1 MANKLYEV
9 LESRILL
16 LDGGFGT
23 MVQQYGFTE
32 EDYRGER
39 FRDWNVLLK
48 GCNDLL
54 AVTRPGAVRE
64 IHVKYL
70 QAGADIIETDS
81 FNANAV
87 SLADYGLEA
96 YAYEISRAAAGVARS
111 AADEFTARNPLKP
124 RFVAGSMGPTNRTAS
139 MSADVGNPAAR
150 EVTFT
155 QLAEAY
161 TEQARGLVDG
171 GADVLLVETVF
182 DTLNAKAAL
191 YAIDTLAAQLG
202 RAIPV
207 MISGTLADASGR
219 TLSGQTVEAFYASV
233 SHARLLSVGFNCA
246 YGARQL
252 MPYLERLA
260 AVAEF
265 RISAHPNAGLP
276 NVMGG
281 YDETPEM
288 FARDVGEYMRRG
300 LVNIVGG
307 CCGTTPAHI
316 FELAKIAG
324 NYAPR
329 PVPAPK
335 HVTTLSGLEPLRI
348 VPEANFV
355 NVGERTNV
363 AGSAKF
369 ARLIREGNYEEALS
383 VARAQVDAGAQ
394 IVDVCMDDGLIDGAE
409 AMRTFLNLMASEPEI
424 ARVPAMIDSSKWEVL
439 VAGLQVTQGKAVV
452 NSISLKEGEAE
463 FLRRAQEIHRYGAA
477 AVVMLFD
484 ERGQADTYERK
495 TEVASVARAQV
506 DAGAQIVDVC
516 MDDGLIDGAEAM
528 RTFLNLMASEPEIAR
543 VPAMIDSSKWEV
555 LVAGLQVTQG
565 KAVVNSISLKEGEAE
580 FLRRAQEIHRY
591 GAAAV
596 VMLFDE
602 RGQADTYERK
612 TEVASRAYK
621 LLTDAGFPAE
631 DIIFDP
637 NVLAVATGIPEHDS
651 YAKAFID
658 ATRWIKHNLPHAK
671 VSGGVSNLSF
681 AFRGNNA
688 VREAMHSA
696 FLYHAI
702 RAGMDMGI
710 VNPQMVRVYSE
721 IEPELLERVEDVI
734 LCRRPD
740 AAERLTE
747 YAQQVRT
754 VAQTQPQ
761 APDAWRAGTLG
772 ERIGHAM
779 LKGVADFIEQDALEG
794 YETLGSPMAVIDTL
808 LMPAME
814 HVGTL
819 FGEGKMFLPQV
830 VKTARVMKRAV
841 AALTPYI
848 EQGAA
853 GVSNRAGKVLIA
865 TVKGDVHDIGK
876 NIVAVVMACN
886 GYEIKDLGVMV
897 ESQRIVDEAVAWGAD
912 CICLSGLITP
922 SLDEMAHVC
931 EELERRALRIPVII
945 GGATTSD
952 LHTAVKIAPVY
963 AGVVVHSPN
972 ASRNS
977 QILAQLLGSDGA
989 LYADKVR
996 TGQQAMRSE
1005 YEHAERTR
1013 NLIPIAEARK
1023 ARKGATPH
1031 RPVVPAHPGRMVFPD
1046 FDVADAEPYIDWN
1059 FFFPAWGLKGR
1070 YPEILDHPEKGEEA
1084 RKVFADAQA
1093 LLARIRDERL
1103 LTLQAAVGIFPARS
1117 EGDDIW
1123 ITDPKGREHRLAML
1137 RNQTRGQENL
1147 SLADFIAPKGDW
1159 IGCFAVTAGIG
1170 LKELCEKFRAAGD
1183 DYNAIMAKL
1192 LADRLTE
1199 AFAEAVHS
1207 FVRRQMWGYE
1217 TGEAPTPRQV
1227 IRGEYRG
1234 RRMAFGYPASPDH
1247 SLKREVFDLLAAEL
1261 TTGMKLTENYMVDP
1275 GEALCGLLLADA
1287 DYFSVGTV
1295 DTEQL
1300 LDYARRLGLDVELVK
1315 KLIPH
1320 NI

>member
-1 MANKLYEV
+1 MATTLYER
-9 LESRILL
+9 LEKCILL

-23 MVQQYGFTE
+23 MVQGYGLQE

-39 FRDWNVLLK
+39 FGNWPVLLK

-54 AVTRPGAVRE
+54 ALTRPEIVAE
-64 IHVKYL
+64 IHRKYL

-87 SLADYGLEA
+87 SLADYRMEGL
-96 YAYEISRAAAGVARS
+96 AYEISKAAAATARR
-111 AADEFTARNPLKP
+111 AADEFTARNPQKP

-139 MSADVGNPAAR
+139 MSADVANPAAR
-150 EVTFT
+150 EVTFA

-161 TEQARGLVDG
+161 SDQARGLMDG
-171 GADVLLVETVF
+171 GADILLVETVF

-191 YAIDTLAAQLG
+191 YAIDTLCVELG

-207 MISGTLADASGR
+207 MVSGTLADASGR
-219 TLSGQTVEAFYASV
+219 TLSGQTVEAFAASV
-233 SHARLLSVGFNCA
+233 AHAHLLSIGLNCA

-252 MPYLERLA
+252 LPYLERLA
-260 AVAEF
+260 AVAET

-288 FARDVGEYMRRG
+288 FAADVGEYLRRG

-316 FELAKIAG
+316 FELSKIAG
-324 NYAPR
+324 QYAPR
-329 PVPAPK
+329 PLPEPR
-335 HVTTLSGLEPLRI
+335 HTTVLSGLEPLRI
-348 VPEANFV
+348 VPEANFI
-355 NVGERTNV
+355 NIGERTNV

-394 IVDVCMDDGLIDGAE
+394 IVDVCMDDGLIDGPA

-424 ARVPAMIDSSKWEVL
+424 ARVPVMIDSSKWEVL
-439 VAGLQVTQGKAVV
+439 AAGLEVTQGKSVV

-463 FLRRAQEIHRYGAA
+463 FLHRAGEIHRFGAA

-484 ERGQADTYERK
+484 ERGQADTCERK
-495 TEVASVARAQV
+495 IEVA
-506 DAGAQIVDVC
+506 
-516 MDDGLIDGAEAM
+516 E
-528 RTFLNLMASEPEIAR
+528 
-543 VPAMIDSSKWEV
+543 
-555 LVAGLQVTQG
+555 
-565 KAVVNSISLKEGEAE
+565 
-580 FLRRAQEIHRY
+580 
-591 GAAAV
+591 
-596 VMLFDE
+596 
-602 RGQADTYERK
+602 
-612 TEVASRAYK
+612 RAYK
-621 LLTDAGFPAE
+621 LLTDNGFPPE

-637 NVLAVATGIPEHDS
+637 NVLAVATGIPEHDG

-658 ATRWIKHNLPHAK
+658 ATRWIKANLPHAK

-710 VNPQMVRVYSE
+710 VNPQLVRVYSE

-734 LCRRPD
+734 LCRRVD

-747 YAQQVRT
+747 YAQEVR
-754 VAQTQPQ
+754 QTAETAPQ
-761 APDAWRAGTLG
+761 APDAWRAGTLE

-779 LKGVADFIEQDALEG
+779 LKGVTDYIEQDALEG

-814 HVGTL
+814 RVGTL

-848 EQGAA
+848 EQGS
-853 GVSNRAGKVLIA
+853 GGTSHNAGKVLIA

-897 ESQRIVDEAVAWGAD
+897 ESERIVDEAVAWGAQS
-912 CICLSGLITP
+912 ICLSGLITP

-931 EELERRALRIPVII
+931 AELERRGLRIPVII
-945 GGATTSD
+945 GGATTSN

-963 AGVVVHSPN
+963 SGAVIHSAN

-977 QILAQLLGSDGA
+977 QILAQLLGPDGD
-989 LYADKVR
+989 LYIDKIKAD
-996 TGQQAMRSE
+996 QQAMRE
-1005 YEHAERTR
+1005 DYARQLR
-1013 NLIPIAEARK
+1013 IRDLVPLAEARK
-1023 ARKGATPH
+1023 DRSTAPH
-1031 RPVVPAHPGRMVFPD
+1031 EPVKPLHPGRMVFPD
-1046 FDVADAEPYIDWN
+1046 FDVADAEPFIDWN

-1070 YPEILDHPEKGEEA
+1070 YPEILNHPERGAEA
-1084 RKVFADAQA
+1084 RKVFDDAQA

-1103 LTLQAAVGIFPARS
+1103 LTLQGVVGIFPARS

-1123 ITDPKGREHRLAML
+1123 VTDAKGREKRLPML
-1137 RNQTRGQENL
+1137 RNQTRGQENR
-1147 SLADFIAPKGDW
+1147 SLADFIAPADDW

-1170 LKELCEKFRAAGD
+1170 LKELTEKFRTGGD
-1183 DYNAIMAKL
+1183 DYSAIMAKL

-1199 AFAEAVHS
+1199 AFAEAVHT

-1217 TGEAPTPRQV
+1217 TGEPLAPKQV
-1227 IRGEYRG
+1227 VRGEYRG
-1234 RRMAFGYPASPDH
+1234 RRMAFGYPATPDH
-1247 SLKREVFDLLAAEL
+1247 SLKREAFDLLAAEV
-1261 TTGMKLTENYMVDP
+1261 TTGMRLTENWMIDP

-1295 DTEQL
+1295 DAQQL
-1300 LDYARRLGLDVELVK
+1300 EEYADRRGMEAETVK
-1315 KLIPH
+1315 KIIP
-1320 NI
+1320 NNV

>member
-1 MANKLYEV
+1 MANIYDQLQ
-9 LESRILL
+9 SRILL

-23 MVQQYGFTE
+23 MLQQYGFTE

-39 FRDWNVLLK
+39 LRDWPSLLK
-48 GCNDLL
+48 GCGDLL
-54 AVTRPGAVRE
+54 SLTQPQAVRE
-64 IHVKYL
+64 IHAKYL
-70 QAGADIIETDS
+70 QAGTDIIETNS

-96 YAYEISRAAAGVARS
+96 YAYEISRAAAAVARS

-139 MSADVGNPAAR
+139 MSADVANPAAR
-150 EVTFT
+150 EVTFA

-161 TEQARGLVDG
+161 ADQARGLMDG
-171 GADVLLVETVF
+171 GADILLIETVF

-191 YAIDTLAAQLG
+191 YAIDSLSEQMG
-202 RAIPV
+202 RTIPV
-207 MISGTLADASGR
+207 MVSGTLADASGR
-219 TLSGQTVEAFYASV
+219 TLSGQTVEAFYASL
-233 SHARLLSVGFNCA
+233 SHAKLISVGFNCA
-246 YGARQL
+246 YGARQML
-252 MPYLERLA
+252 PYLERLA
-260 AVAEF
+260 AISEF

-281 YDETPEM
+281 YDETPGM
-288 FARDVGEYMRRG
+288 FAEDVGEYMRRG
-300 LVNIVGG
+300 LINIAGG

-316 FELAKIAG
+316 FELSKIAG

-329 PVPAPK
+329 RVPEPK
-335 HVTTLSGLEPLRI
+335 HITVLSGLEPLRI

-355 NVGERTNV
+355 NIGERTNV

-369 ARLIREGNYEEALS
+369 ARLIREDNYEEALS
-383 VARAQVDAGAQ
+383 VARVQVDAGAQ
-394 IVDVCMDDGLIDGAE
+394 IVDVCMDDGMIDGVQ
-409 AMRTFLNLMASEPEI
+409 AMRTFLNLMTSEPEI
-424 ARVPAMIDSSKWEVL
+424 ARVPVMIDSSKWEVL
-439 VAGLQVTQGKAVV
+439 VAGLEVMQGKSIV

-463 FLRRAQEIHRYGAA
+463 FLRRAREIHRYGAA

-484 ERGQADTYERK
+484 QRGQADTYERK
-495 TEVASVARAQV
+495 IEVA
-506 DAGAQIVDVC
+506 
-516 MDDGLIDGAEAM
+516 E
-528 RTFLNLMASEPEIAR
+528 
-543 VPAMIDSSKWEV
+543 
-555 LVAGLQVTQG
+555 
-565 KAVVNSISLKEGEAE
+565 
-580 FLRRAQEIHRY
+580 
-591 GAAAV
+591 
-596 VMLFDE
+596 
-602 RGQADTYERK
+602 
-612 TEVASRAYK
+612 RAYK
-621 LLTDAGFPAE
+621 LLTSAGFPAE

-637 NVLAVATGIPEHDS
+637 NVLAVATGIAEHDS

-658 ATRWIKHNLPHAK
+658 AVRWIKENLPHAK

-710 VNPQMVRVYSE
+710 VNPQMVRVYSQ
-721 IEPELLERVEDVI
+721 IEPELLERVEDVV
-734 LCRRPD
+734 LCRRAD
-740 AAERLTE
+740 AAERLAE
-747 YAQQVRT
+747 YAQQVQNT
-754 VAQTQPQ
+754 ATTQPQ
-761 APDAWRAGTLG
+761 APDAWRAGSLK
-772 ERIGHAM
+772 ERIDHAM
-779 LKGVADFIEQDALEG
+779 LKGVADFVEQDALEA
-794 YETLGSPMAVIDTL
+794 YEALGSPMAVIDTL

-814 HVGTL
+814 RVGTL

-848 EQGAA
+848 EEGSA
-853 GVSNRAGKVLIA
+853 GTSGKAGKVLIA

-897 ESQRIVDEAVAWGAD
+897 ESQRIVDEAVAYGAD

-922 SLDEMAHVC
+922 SLEEMIHVC
-931 EELERRALRIPVII
+931 EELERRELRIPVII
-945 GGATTSD
+945 GGATTSA

-963 AGVVVHSPN
+963 SGVVAHSPN

-977 QILAQLLGSDGA
+977 QILARLLGPDGE
-989 LYADKVR
+989 LYADKIR
-996 TGQQAMRSE
+996 ADQQALRNDFERSE
-1005 YEHAERTR
+1005 RTK
-1013 NLIPIAEARK
+1013 NLIPIVEVRK
-1023 ARKGATPH
+1023 ARRGTPAH
-1031 RPVVPAHPGRMVFPD
+1031 VPVMPRHPGRMIFPD
-1046 FDVADAEPYIDWN
+1046 FDVADVEPYIDWN
-1059 FFFPAWGLKGR
+1059 FFFAAWGLKGR
-1070 YPEILDHPEKGEEA
+1070 YPGILDHPEKGGEA

-1093 LLARIRDERL
+1093 LLGRIRDERL
-1103 LTLQAAVGIFPARS
+1103 LTLQAAVGIFPAHS

-1123 ITDPKGREHRLAML
+1123 VTNQKGREVRLAML

-1147 SLADFIAPKGDW
+1147 SLADFIAPVGDW

-1170 LKELCEKFRAAGD
+1170 LKELAEKFRSEGD

-1199 AFAEAVHS
+1199 AFAETLHS

-1217 TGEAPTPRQV
+1217 QGEPLTPEQI

-1234 RRMAFGYPASPDH
+1234 RRMAFGYPAVPDH
-1247 SLKREVFDLLAAEL
+1247 SLKREVFDLLSAEM
-1261 TTGMKLTENYMVDP
+1261 TTSMKLTGNYMIDP
-1275 GEALCGLLLADA
+1275 GEALCGLLFADA
-1287 DYFSVGTV
+1287 DYFSVGTI
-1295 DTEQL
+1295 DTKQL
-1300 LDYARRLGLDVELVK
+1300 LDYARRRGMEVEEIK
-1315 KLIPH
+1315 KLIPN

>member
-1 MANKLYEV
+1 M
-9 LESRILL
+9 
-16 LDGGFGT
+16 
-23 MVQQYGFTE
+23 
-32 EDYRGER
+32 
-39 FRDWNVLLK
+39 
-48 GCNDLL
+48 
-54 AVTRPGAVRE
+54 RE

-96 YAYEISRAAAGVARS
+96 YAYEMSRAAAAVARS
-111 AADEFTARNPLKP
+111 AADEFTARNPQKP

-139 MSADVGNPAAR
+139 MSADVANPAAR
-150 EVTFT
+150 EVTFA
-155 QLAEAY
+155 QLVQAY
-161 TEQARGLVDG
+161 TDQARGLLDG
-171 GADVLLVETVF
+171 GADILLVETIF

-191 YAIDTLAAQLG
+191 YAIDALAEKLG
-202 RAIPV
+202 RTIRV
-207 MISGTLADASGR
+207 MASGTLADASGR
-219 TLSGQTVEAFYASV
+219 TLSGQTVEAFCTSL
-233 SHARLLSVGFNCA
+233 SHAQLLSLGLNCA
-246 YGARQL
+246 YGAKQL
-252 MPYLERLA
+252 LPYLERLA
-260 AVAEF
+260 ETAPF

-288 FARDVGEYMRRG
+288 FAEDVGEYMRRG

-316 FELAKIAG
+316 FELSKIAC

-329 PVPAPK
+329 PVPAPRR
-335 HVTTLSGLEPLRI
+335 VTTLSGLEPLRI
-348 VPEANFV
+348 APETNFV

-394 IVDVCMDDGLIDGAE
+394 IVDVCMDDGMIDGVE

-424 ARVPAMIDSSKWEVL
+424 ARVPTMIDSSKWEVL
-439 VAGLQVTQGKAVV
+439 AAGLEVTQGKAVV

-463 FLRRAQEIHRYGAA
+463 FLRRAREIHRYGAA

-484 ERGQADTYERK
+484 EQGQADTCERK
-495 TEVASVARAQV
+495 
-506 DAGAQIVDVC
+506 I
-516 MDDGLIDGAEAM
+516 
-528 RTFLNLMASEPEIAR
+528 
-543 VPAMIDSSKWEV
+543 
-555 LVAGLQVTQG
+555 
-565 KAVVNSISLKEGEAE
+565 
-580 FLRRAQEIHRY
+580 
-591 GAAAV
+591 
-596 VMLFDE
+596 
-602 RGQADTYERK
+602 
-612 TEVASRAYK
+612 EVASRAYR

-637 NVLAVATGIPEHDS
+637 NILAVATGIPEHDG

-658 ATRWIKHNLPHAK
+658 ATRWIKENLPYAK

-710 VNPQMVRVYSE
+710 VNPQMVKIYSE
-721 IEPELLERVEDVI
+721 IEPELLQRVEDVI
-734 LCRRPD
+734 LCRRAD

-747 YAQQVRT
+747 YAQQVRAT
-754 VAQTQPQ
+754 AQTQPQ
-761 APDAWRAGTLG
+761 VPDAWRAGTLA

-779 LKGVADFIEQDALEG
+779 LKGVADYIEQDALEG
-794 YETLGSPMAVIDTL
+794 YEALGTPMAVIDTL

-814 HVGTL
+814 RVGTL

-848 EQGAA
+848 EQGGAQTPH
-853 GVSNRAGKVLIA
+853 NAGKVLIA

-897 ESQRIVDEAVAWGAD
+897 ESQRIVEEAVAWGAD

-931 EELERRALRIPVII
+931 EELERRALRLPVII

-963 AGVVVHSPN
+963 SGLVIHSPN

-977 QILAQLLGSDGA
+977 QILAQLLGPDGQ

-996 TGQQAMRSE
+996 ADQQALRSD
-1005 YEHAERTR
+1005 YLRAERTR
-1013 NLIPIAEARK
+1013 NLIPIVEVRK
-1023 ARKGATPH
+1023 TRKGAAPH
-1031 RPVVPAHPGRMVFPD
+1031 LPVEPLHPGRMVFPRLRRRRRRTLYRLELLLRGMGSQGTLSRNPRPPRKRRRS
-1046 FDVADAEPYIDWN
+1046 AQGLRRRRG
-1059 FFFPAWGLKGR
+1059 PAGPHPRRAAAHAAGR
-1070 YPEILDHPEKGEEA
+1070 RGDLPGARRGRRHLDHRPERPRTPAGDAPQPDARGGEP
-1084 RKVFADAQA
+1084 
-1093 LLARIRDERL
+1093 LA
-1103 LTLQAAVGIFPARS
+1103 G
-1117 EGDDIW
+1117 
-1123 ITDPKGREHRLAML
+1123 
-1137 RNQTRGQENL
+1137 
-1147 SLADFIAPKGDW
+1147 
-1159 IGCFAVTAGIG
+1159 G
-1170 LKELCEKFRAAGD
+1170 LHRAAGR
-1183 DYNAIMAKL
+1183 L
-1192 LADRLTE
+1192 DRL
-1199 AFAEAVHS
+1199 F
-1207 FVRRQMWGYE
+1207 RRHRRHRTQG
-1217 TGEAPTPRQV
+1217 ALRKIPR
-1227 IRGEYRG
+1227 RG
-1234 RRMAFGYPASPDH
+1234 RRLRRHHGQTAGRPADR
-1247 SLKREVFDLLAAEL
+1247 SLRRSRAHVRAATDVGLRNGRAAHAAADRPRPVPRPPHGLRLSRVARPFAQARGLRPAVGRNDDGHEAHRELHDRSRRS
-1261 TTGMKLTENYMVDP
+1261 
-1275 GEALCGLLLADA
+1275 ALRTDVRRRRLLLRGHDRHQAAARLRPAARHGGRRDQE
-1287 DYFSVGTV
+1287 T
-1295 DTEQL
+1295 DTQ
-1300 LDYARRLGLDVELVK
+1300 
-1315 KLIPH
+1315 
-1320 NI
+1320 

>member
-1 MANKLYEV
+1 MRKPIEEILDE
-9 LESRILL
+9 RILL

-23 MVQQYGFTE
+23 MVQGYGLDE
-32 EDYRGER
+32 AAYRGER
-39 FRDWNVLLK
+39 FRDWERQLR

-54 AVTRPGAVRE
+54 ALTCPDVVRE
-64 IHVKYL
+64 IHEKYL
-70 QAGADIIETDS
+70 AAGADIIETDS

-87 SLADYGLEA
+87 SLADYGLEGC
-96 YAYEISRAAAGVARS
+96 AYEIARAAAGVARA
-111 AADEFTARNPLKP
+111 AADAFTARNPLKP
-124 RFVAGSMGPTNRTAS
+124 RFVAGSIGPTNRTLS
-139 MSADVGNPAAR
+139 MSADVNDPAAR
-150 EVTFT
+150 DITF
-155 QLAEAY
+155 AEMCAAY
-161 TEQARGLVDG
+161 REQVRGLLDG
-171 GADVLLVETVF
+171 GADLLLIETVF

-191 YAIDTLAAQLG
+191 AAVDDECRTRG
-202 RAIPV
+202 IRTPV
-207 MISGTLADASGR
+207 MISGTLSDASGR

-233 SHARLLSVGFNCA
+233 AHARPLSVGLNCA
-246 YGARQL
+246 YGAKQL
-252 MPYLERLA
+252 LPYLERLA
-260 AVAEF
+260 AVAET
-265 RISAHPNAGLP
+265 RISTHPNAGLP
-276 NVMGG
+276 NIMGG
-281 YDETPEM
+281 YDETPAM
-288 FARDVGEYMRRG
+288 FAADCAEYMRRG
-300 LVNIVGG
+300 LVDIIGG
-307 CCGTTPAHI
+307 CCGTTPEHI

-324 NYAPR
+324 DYAPR
-329 PVPAPK
+329 RLPAPR
-335 HVTTLSGLEPLRI
+335 HITVLSGLEPLRI

-355 NVGERTNV
+355 NIGERTNV

-369 ARLIREGNYEEALS
+369 ARLIREGDYDEALT

-394 IVDVCMDDGLIDGAE
+394 LVDVCMDDGLIDGPQ
-409 AMRTFLNLMASEPEI
+409 AMRHFLNLMASEPEI
-424 ARVPAMIDSSKWEVL
+424 ARVPVMIDSSKWEVL
-439 VAGLQVTQGKAVV
+439 EAGLQVVQGKSVV
-452 NSISLKEGEAE
+452 NSISLKEGEGT
-463 FLRRAQEIHRYGAA
+463 FLERAAAIRRYGAA

-484 ERGQADTYERK
+484 ERGQADTYARK
-495 TEVASVARAQV
+495 IEVA
-506 DAGAQIVDVC
+506 
-516 MDDGLIDGAEAM
+516 E
-528 RTFLNLMASEPEIAR
+528 
-543 VPAMIDSSKWEV
+543 
-555 LVAGLQVTQG
+555 
-565 KAVVNSISLKEGEAE
+565 
-580 FLRRAQEIHRY
+580 
-591 GAAAV
+591 
-596 VMLFDE
+596 
-602 RGQADTYERK
+602 
-612 TEVASRAYK
+612 RAYR
-621 LLTDAGFPAE
+621 LLTEAGFPPE
-631 DIIFDP
+631 EIVFDP
-637 NVLAVATGIPEHDS
+637 NVLAVATGIEAHDR
-651 YAKAFID
+651 YALDFIE
-658 ATRWIKHNLPHAK
+658 ATRWIKEHLPHAK

-761 APDAWRAGTLG
+761 APDAWRAGTLS

-794 YETLGSPMAVIDTL
+794 YEALGSPMAVIDTL

-853 GVSNRAGKVLIA
+853 GVPNRAGKVLIA

-977 QILAQLLGSDGA
+977 QILAQLLGPDGA

-996 TGQQAMRSE
+996 AGQQAMRSE
-1005 YEHAERTR
+1005 YERAERTR
-1013 NLIPIAEARK
+1013 NLIPIVEVRK

-1137 RNQTRGQENL
+1137 RNQTRGQDNL
-1147 SLADFIAPKGDW
+1147 SLADFIAPEGDW

-1170 LKELCEKFRAAGD
+1170 LKELCEKFRARGD

-1295 DTEQL
+1295 DTKQL
-1300 LDYARRLGLDVELVK
+1300 LDYARRRGLDVELVK